1 MSDLRTDVALRGH
14 GHNSTTHYVGMV
26 YWLPTGRLLHEC
38 CLRRDRAQAQRD
50 AEQCAA
56 AIRRAQVSR

>member
-14 GHNSTTHYVGMV
+14 GNRSDAHWVGMV
-26 YWLPTGRLLHEC
+26 YYQPTGRLLHEC
-38 CLRRDRAQAQRD
+38 CLRRDRATAQRD

-56 AIRRAQVSR
+56 AIRRAMVSR